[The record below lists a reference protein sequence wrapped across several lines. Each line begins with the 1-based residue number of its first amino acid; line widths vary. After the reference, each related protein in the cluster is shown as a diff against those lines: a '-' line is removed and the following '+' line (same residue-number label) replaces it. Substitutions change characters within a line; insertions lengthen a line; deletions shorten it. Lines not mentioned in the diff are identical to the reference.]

1 MNHPFV
7 IAGALLVGAGL
18 GSFLTMALYKGKS
31 FVQHVDEAL
40 AVVEDDL
47 P

>member
-1 MNHPFV
+1 MNHPYV
-7 IAGALLVGAGL
+7 IAGALLIGAGL
-18 GSFLTMALYKGKS
+18 GSLATIALYRGKS

-40 AVVEDDL
+40 ALVGDDL